1 MSFTIYEGDMQEVQ
15 IKNEQGM
22 SFGMGEYHL
31 ASVCYIAKR
40 IGVNEWYGILNT
52 GIVIQVTP
60 KKRHRMNRVGSTSA
74 FHHTLSQALHDYI
87 RGKKISP
94 KEMIFL
100 MDQRKRTLWEKEGR
114 GI

>member
-15 IKNEQGM
+15 VKNEQGM

-31 ASVCYIAKR
+31 ASVCYLAKR

-52 GIVIQVTP
+52 GMILNVTP
-60 KKRHRMNRVGSTSA
+60 KKRHRMVRVGSTCA
-74 FHHTLSQALHDYI
+74 FHYTLSQALYEHI
-87 RGKKISP
+87 RGKKVPP
-94 KEMIFL
+94 KEVLRIMNS
-100 MDQRKRTLWEKEGR
+100 RKRTLWEKEGR